1 MNEWGWE
8 NSCSHHS
15 LIKKKTHSWAPTV
28 CQAVS
33 GLGTQAWT
41 GQRQPHVLVG
51 ETESK
56 NCNQEWPS
64 GEGTILSRVVRK
76 DPLPGKKLKK
86 KKICIKGDFPG
97 GTLHFQCREHRF
109 YHWLVNKKPIYLGE
123 KKLKTCTMEN
133 LNTAKV
139 SGTIWCSRHS
149 ASMVISS
156 CLACLFHICTHPPSR
171 IIIFSIFIIIF
182 SSHIIWSVNISACSY
197 KIKEL
202 FLNIVAT
209 VSEQYTFVQ
218 TLQILTLSKLILF
231 HGN

>member
-123 KKLKTCTMEN
+123 PSDVAAIQLQWSSAHAW
-133 LNTAKV
+133 LV
-139 SGTIWCSRHS
+139 CS
-149 ASMVISS
+149 ISVPIP
-156 CLACLFHICTHPPSR
+156 LPVLLFFLSLLLYFPP
-171 IIIFSIFIIIF
+171 
-182 SSHIIWSVNISACSY
+182 
-197 KIKEL
+197 
-202 FLNIVAT
+202 
-209 VSEQYTFVQ
+209 
-218 TLQILTLSKLILF
+218 ILF
-231 HGN
+231 DL